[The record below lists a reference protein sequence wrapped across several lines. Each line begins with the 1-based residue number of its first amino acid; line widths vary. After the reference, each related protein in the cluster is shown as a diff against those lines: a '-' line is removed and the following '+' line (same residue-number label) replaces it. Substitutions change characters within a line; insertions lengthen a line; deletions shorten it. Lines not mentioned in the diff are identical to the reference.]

1 MTLLNGHLPAFLSEV
16 ERIAKNRGILW
27 QSALDT
33 EQPWFPSHICYRQ
46 RKKNLQKQE
55 YAIEEIL
62 FQSTIKQDKYLTSW

>member
-33 EQPWFPSHICYRQ
+33 EQPLVPFSHLLQPTQKEHTETRICYRGGSIPEHYQ
-46 RKKNLQKQE
+46 
-55 YAIEEIL
+55 
-62 FQSTIKQDKYLTSW
+62 TG